1 MIYNVPDQRLGKINK
16 KKQTL
21 IKNVRTNKQ
30 RLNKKNQHLWFK
42 LTYCQICL
50 QDVGMLL
57 YPFISV
63 ALFQDLVRN
72 LTLLDLMGV
81 KADTKPLLNV
91 RNLKKFTLYLYTYVT
106 DYSIFIWK
114 STSKGEVLFPFV
126 NYIFD
131 HFDLCNFSR

>member
-1 MIYNVPDQRLGKINK
+1 MSGPISNDWT
-16 KKQTL
+16 KKQ
-21 IKNVRTNKQ
+21 
-30 RLNKKNQHLWFK
+30 QHLWFK

-106 DYSIFIWK
+106 FTEMCWFFW
-114 STSKGEVLFPFV
+114 LFYLNLQIYFLGRSSFP
-126 NYIFD
+126 ICKL
-131 HFDLCNFSR
+131 HFWPLWSLLFFKVK